1 MLYRCPPLICSHD
14 DFYLT
19 AYKGKVEISRMYKWW
34 CRYWFH
40 IARFHHCL
48 KSLLCPTAK
57 FIKKKVYFRCFS
69 FAFYK
74 KVGHF
79 SQSQEVLTPV
89 WGTFFGTFI
98 AECKCIVKN
107 WLITPH
113 RFFNVE
119 LNPFYWQTILS
130 LCCSNHFSIKQR
142 NKSFSS
148 RCFSQN
154 ICFEV
159 KWWWKS
165 MFQGLWSSKLPFIY
179 NIKFYII

>member
-1 MLYRCPPLICSHD
+1 MPPLICSHG
-14 DFYLT
+14 DFYWT
-19 AYKGKVEISRMYKWW
+19 AYKGKVEMSRMYKWW

-40 IARFHHCL
+40 IAHFRHCL

-57 FIKKKVYFRCFS
+57 FREKLYFHCFS

-79 SQSQEVLTPV
+79 SQSEEVLTPV

-98 AECKCIVKN
+98 AECKCIMKN

-113 RFFNVE
+113 RLFNVE

-130 LCCSNHFSIKQR
+130 LCCNNCFSIKQS
-142 NKSFSS
+142 NKSVSS
-148 RCFSQN
+148 HCFFSQN
-154 ICFEV
+154 TCFEV

-165 MFQGLWSSKLPFIY
+165 MF
-179 NIKFYII
+179 